1 MAERTEVARQFAE
14 IFEQWNDYE
23 EGEKRRLLKNREK
36 RAENK
41 KKDLGMQ

>member
-1 MAERTEVARQFAE
+1 MAERTEVAIQFAE
-14 IFEQWNDYE
+14 IFEQWHDSE
-23 EGEKRRLLKNREK
+23 EREKRRLLKNREK